1 MFDPKSNWYR
11 PISAQDFAQTLINQ
25 RPELKLDKSN
35 SQSAARIQMMSDYM
49 SKACETLPCS
59 SNFHATF
66 FAPLAFIL
74 IALFFFR

>member
-1 MFDPKSNWYR
+1 MRMK
-11 PISAQDFAQTLINQ
+11 
-25 RPELKLDKSN
+25 KK
-35 SQSAARIQMMSDYM
+35 SAARIQMMSHYM

-74 IALFFFR
+74 IALFFFAKSRQVMFDS